1 MPVERM
7 LYQKK
12 NKVPGK
18 SMALSPLCA
27 NCGLRDGEVD
37 KQLLLLWKSVLP
49 QCVQCKQQGIKIS
62 TATAI
67 RSAQASKR
75 RSGQREKLN
84 SKKKK

>member
-7 LYQKK
+7 LYQTK

-18 SMALSPLCA
+18 SVALCA